1 VLDGDSLYYGD
12 CFLYDVYDVADD
24 KVPDIDAVYP
34 EVGSIIECSLTNL
47 QDGNGNNFTEIS
59 PDQKVSY
66 FTERGSKIS
75 FDLSPNYP
83 LYFETTPV

>member
-1 VLDGDSLYYGD
+1 VLDNDTLYYGD
-12 CFLYDVYDVADD
+12 TFLYDVYNVADD
-24 KVPDIDAVYP
+24 RAPYADVVYP
-34 EVGSIIECSLTNL
+34 EEGDVIECSLTNL